1 MMALG
6 AFLETGHDRIDT
18 NDGKADGEGADD

>member
-1 MMALG
+1 MALG

-18 NDGKADGEGADD
+18 HDGRPDGEGAGD

>member
-18 NDGKADGEGADD
+18 NDGEGADE